1 MYSPI
6 WTPDA
11 LRSELTAFEG
21 RVWRIVEAQNRFSTM
36 KVVPNLSKQSSL
48 ERVLDEAKPKVPANC
63 QHLDYLLSTPF
74 RYDATYPRG
83 SRFRRAGRSLG
94 VYYSSADIWSAVA
107 EIVFYRLLLY
117 ADSPDIELPVN
128 PVEFTAIE
136 ARLMTSRALPLDS
149 PFFDG
154 AREQIS
160 HLSNYGDCQALVDV
174 ARDAGAEVILHR
186 SVRDPHHGMNVAL
199 LNPIAFAEPKPT
211 AFATIRLHFNRDSVR
226 AVREF
231 PFEAREFQISDFAAD
246 TRIAPLINR

>member
-1 MYSPI
+1 MYSAI

-11 LRSELTAFEG
+11 LKSEFTPFEG

-36 KVVPNLSKQSSL
+36 KVVPSLSKQFSL
-48 ERVLDEAKPKVPANC
+48 ERALDETKPKVLGNC

-94 VYYSSADIWSAVA
+94 VYYSSVDIWSAVA

-117 ADSPDIELPVN
+117 ADSPEIELPEN

-149 PFFDG
+149 PFFD
-154 AREQIS
+154 AFREKIS
-160 HLSNYGDCQALVDV
+160 HLFNYDDCQALSDV

-186 SVRDPHHGMNVAL
+186 SVRDPHRGTNVAV
-199 LNPIAFAEPKPT
+199 LNPVAFAEPKPT
-211 AFATIRLHFNRDSVR
+211 SNSTIRLHFNRNSVR

-246 TRIAPLINR
+246 PRIAPLLKA